1 MENLLFNAFKGF
13 FSNLDKTN
21 KDFFIINSKIIYY
34 NNSYNSYSIDKQRFK
49 NEIYYYK
56 FYFEEKFKS
65 LDLNSFFPIYFCV
78 RELDESKILIKDL
91 YESYVKEIGLEYSYS
106 YLIYLYSYN
115 HIFKDMIQNKNL
127 DIKEHFKS
135 LLEYI
140 KNLKN
145 EEENKKS
152 QIAFEKAKINFI
164 NNLIKVDFN
173 MYNDENEFFIGLKNL
188 KEEKANCNIS
198 KALLASLNKYEIKDM
213 DYRGSNSE
221 FFINLYRY
229 FYKIRIKKI
238 NPKKTD
244 TKIDIKKIKNSK
256 VNDEFVDL
264 ILNKVSILDIKK
276 DNKLNVYLKAKTG
289 YYKFKF
295 KI

>member
-34 NNSYNSYSIDKQRFK
+34 NNSYNIDEQRFK

-91 YESYVKEIGLEYSYS
+91 YDMYVKEIGLNYTYS

-115 HIFKDMIQNKNL
+115 YIFKEIIKNKDL
-127 DIKEHFKS
+127 DKKEYLKS
-135 LLEYI
+135 LLEYV

-145 EEENKKS
+145 EEDKKEN
-152 QIAFEKAKINFI
+152 QISFEKAKIKFI
-164 NNLIKVDFN
+164 NDLIKVDFN
-173 MYNDENEFFIGLKNL
+173 MYNGEDVFFIGLKNF

-198 KALLASLNKYEIKDM
+198 KALLATLNQYEIKDIS
-213 DYRGSNSE
+213 YRDSNDE
-221 FFINLYRY
+221 FFINFYKY

-238 NPKKTD
+238 NPTKID

-256 VNDEFVDL
+256 INDEFVDS
-264 ILNKVSILDIKK
+264 ILNKVLILDIKK
-276 DNKLNVYLKAKTG
+276 ENKLNVYLKAKTG
-289 YYKFKF
+289 YYKFRF

>member
-21 KDFFIINSKIIYY
+21 KDFFMINSKIIYFDNFY
-34 NNSYNSYSIDKQRFK
+34 NIDKERFK

-91 YESYVKEIGLEYSYS
+91 YNEYVKEIKLEYSYS
-106 YLIYLYSYN
+106 YLISLYSYN
-115 HIFKDMIQNKNL
+115 YIFKDIVKNRNL
-127 DIKEHFKS
+127 DIKDYFKN
-135 LLEYI
+135 LLEYM

-145 EEENKKS
+145 EEETKEK
-152 QIAFEKAKINFI
+152 QIAFEKAKINYI

-173 MYNDENEFFIGLKNL
+173 MYNGEEKFFIGLRNFRQGKP
-188 KEEKANCNIS
+188 NCTIS
-198 KALLASLNKYEIKDM
+198 KALLATLNKYEIVDI
-213 DYRGSNSE
+213 DYRNANDE
-221 FFINLYRY
+221 FIFNLYKY

-238 NPKKTD
+238 NPKKTNP
-244 TKIDIKKIKNSK
+244 KIDIKKIKNSR
-256 VNDEFVDL
+256 VNDEFVDS
-264 ILNKVSILDIKK
+264 ILNKVLILDIKK
-276 DNKLNVYLKAKTG
+276 DNKLIVYLKAKTG
-289 YYKFKF
+289 YYKFRF

>member
-21 KDFFIINSKIIYY
+21 KDFFMINSKIIYY
-34 NNSYNSYSIDKQRFK
+34 NNSYNIDKQRFK

-78 RELDESKILIKDL
+78 RELDESKVLIKDL
-91 YESYVKEIGLEYSYS
+91 YDTYVKEIKLEYSYS

-115 HIFKDMIQNKNL
+115 YIFKEILKNRTL
-127 DIKEHFKS
+127 DIKDYFKN

-145 EEENKKS
+145 EEETKEK
-152 QIAFEKAKINFI
+152 QIAFEKAKINYI

-173 MYNDENEFFIGLKNL
+173 MYNGEEKFFIGLRNFR
-188 KEEKANCNIS
+188 EEKPNCAIS
-198 KALLASLNKYEIKDM
+198 KALLATLNKYEIMDI
-213 DYRGSNSE
+213 DYRNANDE
-221 FFINLYRY
+221 FIFNLYKY

-244 TKIDIKKIKNSK
+244 IKIDIKKIKNSRI
-256 VNDEFVDL
+256 NDEFVDS
-264 ILNKVSILDIKK
+264 ILNKVLILDIKK

-289 YYKFKF
+289 YYKFRF